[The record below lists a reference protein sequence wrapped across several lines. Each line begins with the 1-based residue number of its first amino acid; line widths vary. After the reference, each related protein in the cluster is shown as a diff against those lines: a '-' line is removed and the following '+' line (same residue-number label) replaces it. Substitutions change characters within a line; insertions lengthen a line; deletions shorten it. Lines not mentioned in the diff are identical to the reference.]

1 MSHYYRADQI
11 SPSPIVDNF
20 LSLQFMKEHTVLS
33 VVMLV
38 KVAFPNQK
46 TVSDELVNWW
56 VFYQSVTDVAN
67 VAPQKKL
74 IRLVRVIQI
83 KNIDCSRDEC
93 TSKYCFRVL
102 YINS

>member
-11 SPSPIVDNF
+11 SPSLIVDNF

-46 TVSDELVNWW
+46 TVSDELVN
-56 VFYQSVTDVAN
+56 
-67 VAPQKKL
+67 
-74 IRLVRVIQI
+74 
-83 KNIDCSRDEC
+83 
-93 TSKYCFRVL
+93 
-102 YINS
+102 